1 MGERNEEGKMVL
13 ELADATGLVLANTLF
28 KREKRRLITYRSGL
42 NETMVDYMM
51 VRLKD
56 RKMLSNV
63 KVIPGQ
69 LQHGLLL
76 MDVIEKEMLKKMK
89 VSTGRSVQTGKIAGK
104 HFVTVHWRQVMR
116 FVGQRQESVNMAK
129 HGGGKRMSELQST
142 TRRDASKTC

>member
-1 MGERNEEGKMVL
+1 MEEKLEFYDDMVAELLLVGHDEFLIAGGDFNGHVGEAADGYPGIHGGYGVGERNEEGKMML

-76 MDVIEKEMLKKMK
+76 MDVIEK
-89 VSTGRSVQTGKIAGK
+89 GNA
-104 HFVTVHWRQVMR
+104 
-116 FVGQRQESVNMAK
+116 
-129 HGGGKRMSELQST
+129 
-142 TRRDASKTC
+142 